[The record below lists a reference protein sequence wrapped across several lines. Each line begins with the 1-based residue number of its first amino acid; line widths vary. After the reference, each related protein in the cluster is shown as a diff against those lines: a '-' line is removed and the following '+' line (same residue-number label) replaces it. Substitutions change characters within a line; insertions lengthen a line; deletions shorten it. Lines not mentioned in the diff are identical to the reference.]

1 MADNKKAPP
10 ARVIA
15 LGGALTA
22 LALIFS
28 YVEMLI
34 PFSIGVPGIKLGL
47 ANTVIVYALYKLGD
61 RYAFFVNICRIILS
75 GLLFG
80 SVFSTLYALSGGLLS
95 FAVMAA
101 LKKWGIF
108 SEAGVSM
115 GGGVAHNLGQLLVA
129 MFVVKTPQVM
139 AYFPVLVFAGIAAGI
154 LNGIIA
160 KLCLD
165 RTEKI
170 G

>member
-1 MADNKKAPP
+1 MAKKKKMSLTGA
-10 ARVIA
+10 IA
-15 LGGALTA
+15 LGGMLTA

-34 PFSIGVPGIKLGL
+34 PFSIGAPGIKLGL

-61 RYAFFVNICRIILS
+61 RYAFSVNICRILLS

-95 FAVMAA
+95 FGVMAA

-115 GGGVAHNLGQLLVA
+115 GGGVAHNFGQLLVA
-129 MFVVKTPQVM
+129 VFVVKTPQVM
-139 AYFPVLVFAGIAAGI
+139 AYFPVLVFSGIAAGT

-170 G
+170 T